1 SGGGAVIAW
10 AANRAWGLSL
20 RADRLPIVTDARA
33 DGGTDGWLASRL
45 PAGWELLATTVR
57 PGPGPVALLA
67 ATVLVAVVAVVLR
80 PRDSDSDSDSGG
92 GARASDRA
100 VRPRFVVA
108 ILAGLASMLYVV
120 AVVEAPGQ
128 LLAGLVPAWPL
139 MFLLLALGWTRIQA
153 LGLRDGRESVV
164 LILGSAAL
172 FTGLVV
178 LTQYGNSGGLQ
189 WGGRYLAL
197 AYAPAAA
204 VAAVVGVDFFRRH
217 RFPMLALLVA
227 PTLVGLAA
235 SYRLHT
241 IHHDVV
247 DAIADVPADVVVTDV
262 RPLPRLAWTALP
274 TAFYVADG
282 DDIIDLLEQLDRAGV
297 KTVTVYGI
305 SSVDV
310 DGLSGYRLVGEAD
323 RTRRLAK
330 S

>member
-1 SGGGAVIAW
+1 
-10 AANRAWGLSL
+10 
-20 RADRLPIVTDARA
+20 
-33 DGGTDGWLASRL
+33 
-45 PAGWELLATTVR
+45 
-57 PGPGPVALLA
+57 VALLA

-80 PRDSDSDSDSGG
+80 SGD
-92 GARASDRA
+92 GAGDAGADDADAGAAGDRA
-100 VRPRFVVA
+100 VRSRPVVT
-108 ILAGLASMLYVV
+108 LSLVLASMLYAI
-120 AVVEAPGQ
+120 AVVTAPGQ

-139 MFLLLALGWTRIQA
+139 LFLLLAVGWMRIRA
-153 LGLRDGRESVV
+153 PGLRDGRTLVG
-164 LILGSAAL
+164 LLLGSAAL

-189 WGGRYLAL
+189 WGGRYLAV

-204 VAAVVGVDFFRRH
+204 VAAVVGVDVFRRY
-217 RFPMLALLVA
+217 RLPMLALLVA

-235 SYRLHT
+235 SHRLHT
-241 IHHDVV
+241 THHDVV
-247 DAIADVPADVVVTDV
+247 DAIVDVPADVVVTDV
-262 RPLPRLAWTALP
+262 SPLPRLAWTALP
-274 TAFYVADG
+274 TAFYVADV
-282 DDIIDLLEQLDRAGV
+282 DDIADLLEQLDRAGV